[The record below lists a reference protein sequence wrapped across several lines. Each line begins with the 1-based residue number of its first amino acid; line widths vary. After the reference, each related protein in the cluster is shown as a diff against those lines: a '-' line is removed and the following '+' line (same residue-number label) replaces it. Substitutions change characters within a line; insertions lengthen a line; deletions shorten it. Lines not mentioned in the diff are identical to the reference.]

1 MDKVPAVCSS
11 VLSGIKNTIGRSSL
25 LHCHST
31 FGGIESFS
39 CLDDLGDD
47 DILQWPD
54 LSLDVVCDHL
64 VDIADGLP
72 ELGMVVVL
80 DGVVCSEWQMVY
92 LLRDLAISTQRFP
105 ILLCRSINNFSS

>member
-1 MDKVPAVCSS
+1 M
-11 VLSGIKNTIGRSSL
+11 
-25 LHCHST
+25 HCHST

-80 DGVVCSEWQMVY
+80 DGVVCSVE
-92 LLRDLAISTQRFP
+92 RFGNLDP
-105 ILLCRSINNFSS
+105 TVSYFIV